1 MGAIKRDL
9 EITYVFISKVAKNMF
24 VMPRVSDKPSL
35 EEGNVEYGG
44 IEIDELEK
52 EHFERQ
58 IVIEFWLGPMHF

>member
-1 MGAIKRDL
+1 
-9 EITYVFISKVAKNMF
+9 MF

-35 EEGNVEYGG
+35 EEGYVEYGG

-58 IVIEFWLGPMHF
+58 IVIEFWLGPMHFCQRRT

>member
-1 MGAIKRDL
+1 MVTLMHRILFLKKSK
-9 EITYVFISKVAKNMF
+9 ITYVFISKVAKNMF
-24 VMPRVSDKPSL
+24 VMPRVSYKPSL

-58 IVIEFWLGPMHF
+58 IVIEF